1 MKPSLQEKL
10 KTLDKKE
17 KERKDSMR
25 CGYLNPFNGKI
36 KCENLSI
43 KTVVYC
49 PFIANEN
56 VWCPIKDLIF
66 GIPCCPRCNY
76 KMTSYLRDLKSNEV
90 ICEHCRSRF
99 SEKDI
104 TTYKELIIK
113 KGINKLRRVWFTH

>member
-56 VWCPIKDLIF
+56 VWCPIKEGISE
-66 GIPCCPRCNY
+66 IPCCPSCNY
-76 KMTSYLRDLKSNEV
+76 KMTSYLSDLKSDDV
-90 ICEHCRSRF
+90 ICGHCRSRF
-99 SEKDI
+99 SKKDV
-104 TTYKELIIK
+104 TTYKELIKK
-113 KGINKLRRVWFTH
+113 KGIKKLRRVWFTH